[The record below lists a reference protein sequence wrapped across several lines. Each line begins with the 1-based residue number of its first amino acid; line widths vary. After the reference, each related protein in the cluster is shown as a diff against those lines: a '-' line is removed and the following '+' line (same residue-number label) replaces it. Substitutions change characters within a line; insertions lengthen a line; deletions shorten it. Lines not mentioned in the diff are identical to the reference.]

1 MDTQYSIVT
10 LRAHLRKNKIMKL
23 RNFTIG
29 NSENMTLMGG
39 MNVLES
45 RDLALQVAESFKQ
58 ATDDLKINYIFKAS
72 FDKANRSSM
81 NSFRGPGMEEGLK
94 ILQEVSNEFD
104 VPVITDIHEPS
115 QAEPV
120 SEVCEVIQIP
130 AFLARQTDLVQSAA
144 KTKSIIQFKKP
155 QFLSAPEM
163 SNIVEKCSAA
173 GNPNITLCERG
184 NSFGYNNL
192 VVDTLNFQILK
203 KLLKPVVFDVTHSL
217 QLPGGLGS
225 ATGGRRE
232 YVLSLAKAG
241 ISQSIAGLFLEA
253 HPDPEQAKCDGPCAL
268 PLGMLKDFLTQVKDL
283 DDFVK
288 EQDNLNIK

>member
-1 MDTQYSIVT
+1 
-10 LRAHLRKNKIMKL
+10 MKL

-45 RDLALQVAESFKQ
+45 RDLAFQVAESFKK

-115 QAEPV
+115 QAQPV

-130 AFLARQTDLVQSAA
+130 AFLARQTDLVSSAA

-288 EQDNLNIK
+288 EQDNLDIK

>member
-1 MDTQYSIVT
+1 
-10 LRAHLRKNKIMKL
+10 MKL
-23 RNFTIG
+23 RTFKIDNLAP
-29 NSENMTLMGG
+29 MTLMGG

-45 RDLALQVAESFKQ
+45 RDLAMMVAEKFKEVSQ
-58 ATDDLKINYIFKAS
+58 KLNISYIFKGS
-72 FDKANRSSM
+72 FDKANRSSI
-81 NSFRGPGMEEGLK
+81 NSFRGPGIEEGLK
-94 ILQEVSNEFD
+94 ILQEVTTTFE
-104 VPVITDIHEPS
+104 VPVITDIHEPD
-115 QAEPV
+115 QAKAV

-130 AFLARQTDLVQSAA
+130 AFLARQTDLVSSAA
-144 KTKSIIQFKKP
+144 KTDSIIQFKKP

-163 SNIVEKCSAA
+163 SNIIEKCSAA
-173 GNPNITLCERG
+173 GNDKIILCERG

-203 KLLKPVVFDVTHSL
+203 ELSKPVMFDVTHSL

-253 HPDPEQAKCDGPCAL
+253 HPNPDEAKCDGPCAL
-268 PLGMLKDFLTQVKDL
+268 PLSVLEEFLKQIAEL
-283 DDFVK
+283 DEFVK
-288 EQDNLNIK
+288 NQDDIEIK

>member
-1 MDTQYSIVT
+1 
-10 LRAHLRKNKIMKL
+10 MKL
-23 RNFTIG
+23 SNFEID
-29 NSENMTLMGG
+29 NNKPLVLMGG

-45 RDLALQVAESFKQ
+45 RDLAMEVAERFKEVS
-58 ATDDLKINYIFKAS
+58 LKYNINYIFKGS
-72 FDKANRSSM
+72 FDKANRSSIK
-81 NSFRGPGMEEGLK
+81 SFRGPGMEEGLK
-94 ILQEVSNEFD
+94 ILQEISNTFD
-104 VPVITDIHEPS
+104 IPVITDIHEPN

-120 SEVCEVIQIP
+120 SEICEVIQIP
-130 AFLARQTDLVQSAA
+130 AFLARQTDLVNAAA

-163 SNIVEKCSAA
+163 SNIVEKCSSA
-173 GNPNITLCERG
+173 GNSQITLCERG

-203 KLLKPVVFDVTHSL
+203 KLSKPVIFDVTHSL

-253 HPDPEQAKCDGPCAL
+253 HPTPDKAMCDGPCAL
-268 PLGMLKDFLTQVKDL
+268 PLSILEEFMKQIKDL
-283 DDFVK
+283 DEFVK
-288 EQDNLNIK
+288 NQNDLEIT

>member
-1 MDTQYSIVT
+1 MCI
-10 LRAHLRKNKIMKL
+10 
-23 RNFTIG
+23 
-29 NSENMTLMGG
+29 
-39 MNVLES
+39 
-45 RDLALQVAESFKQ
+45 RD
-58 ATDDLKINYIFKAS
+58 
-72 FDKANRSSM
+72 R
-81 NSFRGPGMEEGLK
+81 
-94 ILQEVSNEFD
+94 
-104 VPVITDIHEPS
+104 
-115 QAEPV
+115 
-120 SEVCEVIQIP
+120 
-130 AFLARQTDLVQSAA
+130 TDLVQSAA

-173 GNPNITLCERG
+173 GNLNITLCERG

-268 PLGMLKDFLTQVKDL
+268 PLVMLKDFLTQVKDL

-288 EQDNLNIK
+288 EQDNLDIK

>member
-1 MDTQYSIVT
+1 
-10 LRAHLRKNKIMKL
+10 MKL
-23 RNFTIG
+23 RNFKID
-29 NSENMTLMGG
+29 NNEPMVLMGG

-45 RDLALQVAESFKQ
+45 RDLVMQVAEKFKEV
-58 ATDDLKINYIFKAS
+58 TSKYDINYIFKGS
-72 FDKANRSSM
+72 FDKANRSSI
-81 NSFRGPGMEEGLK
+81 NSFRGPGVEEGLR
-94 ILQEVSNEFD
+94 ILQEVSENFD
-104 VPVITDIHEPS
+104 IPVITDIHEPN
-115 QAEPV
+115 QANMV

-130 AFLARQTDLVQSAA
+130 AFLARQTDLVDAAA

-163 SNIVEKCSAA
+163 LNIVEKCSAS
-173 GNPNITLCERG
+173 GSDKITLCERG

-203 KLLKPVVFDVTHSL
+203 KLFKPVIFDVTHSL

-232 YVLSLAKAG
+232 YLLSLAKAG

-253 HPDPEQAKCDGPCAL
+253 HPNPDEAKCDGPCAL
-268 PLGMLKDFLTQVKDL
+268 PLSVLDEFLKQIKDL
-283 DDFVK
+283 DQFVK
-288 EQDNLNIK
+288 NQNELDIT